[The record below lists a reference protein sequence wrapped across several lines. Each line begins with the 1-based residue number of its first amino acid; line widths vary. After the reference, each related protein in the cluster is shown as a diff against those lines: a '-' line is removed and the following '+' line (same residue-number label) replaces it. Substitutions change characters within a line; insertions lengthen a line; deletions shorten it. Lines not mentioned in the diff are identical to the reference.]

1 MLLTSPVIL
10 QSHVLNWNN
19 IGPKQVKG
27 FISFLLV
34 SNLSDMP
41 HITVSNCG
49 IFPSQGD
56 DGHFWLN
63 YQVVS
68 GLSPACSLSCLH
80 DCSLVS
86 RLPCVICFPCSL
98 CSLMSHPSVCSHNL
112 SPALSASSSG
122 TWITILIHLAVQD
135 KCCLCSDGE
144 LSCSYFPKSRSWPVS
159 CWKTFAADT
168 SCMAE
173 LVMLDFLQLKVAF
186 KHYFF
191 LHVDYMC

>member
-1 MLLTSPVIL
+1 MV
-10 QSHVLNWNN
+10 
-19 IGPKQVKG
+19 
-27 FISFLLV
+27 F
-34 SNLSDMP
+34 
-41 HITVSNCG
+41 
-49 IFPSQGD
+49 FPSEGG

-80 DCSLVS
+80 DGSPVS

-112 SPALSASSSG
+112 FPALSASSSG

-144 LSCSYFPKSRSWPVS
+144 LSCSYFPKSRSWPIS
-159 CWKTFAADT
+159 CWKTFTADT
-168 SCMAE
+168 SCVAE
-173 LVMLDFLQLKVAF
+173 LVMPDFLQLKVAF
-186 KHYFF
+186 KYYFCF
-191 LHVDYMC
+191 ACWLYVLKMDKIEKERTHAGKAGWIHAECTSKSSVLKGYQKLRIP